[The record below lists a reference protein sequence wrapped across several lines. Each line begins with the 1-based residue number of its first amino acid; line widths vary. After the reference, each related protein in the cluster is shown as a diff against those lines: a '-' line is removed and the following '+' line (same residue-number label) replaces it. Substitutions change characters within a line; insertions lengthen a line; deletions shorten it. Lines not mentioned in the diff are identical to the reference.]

1 VTVRR
6 LKAYTAATGFV
17 YQYYFVGQRPA
28 EDATEYIFDVTAD
41 RKRYFPISI
50 LLPRQ
55 CVVTWNAAH
64 QRDLIG
70 AEQYAAAK
78 LRLMRAFDE
87 LDNLEQQGSRLT
99 LDAILLDALL
109 TGLGVD

>member
-6 LKAYTAATGFV
+6 LKTYTSATGFV

-41 RKRYFPISI
+41 RKRYFPVNIF
-50 LLPRQ
+50 LLRQ
-55 CVVTWNAAH
+55 SVAEWNAAH
-64 QRDLIG
+64 QRELIG

-78 LRLMRAFDE
+78 LRLLRAFDE
-87 LDNLEQQGSRLT
+87 LDNLEQQGSHLT
-99 LDAILLDALL
+99 LDAALLDALL
-109 TGLGVD
+109 TGIGVD